1 MTNQAKTLTTFNTFK
16 KIEEQRFEFVLYI
29 NNHIICQR
37 YFDIR
42 NYNEDSLN
50 SYEMKELL
58 DNITGMNNGDFGS
71 LGIIPKQLKNKSV
84 DYLWENYNPFY
95 LKIEEGSKNI
105 FEKIDNFQ
113 FEIKIDK
120 IVVAKSYFSG
130 NFFQPKVR
138 YAVDIKEI
146 IPSIMAEIRG
156 YLSKKNYTKLE
167 AIPTV

>member
-1 MTNQAKTLTTFNTFK
+1 MTNQAKTLTTFNSFK

-37 YFDIR
+37 YFNIR
-42 NYNEDSLN
+42 DYNEDSLN

-58 DNITGMNNGDFGS
+58 DNITSMNNDDFGS
-71 LGIIPKQLKNKSV
+71 LGIIPRQLKDKSIN
-84 DYLWENYNPFY
+84 YLWENYNPY
-95 LKIEEGSKNI
+95 YIKNEEGAKNI
-105 FEKIDNFQ
+105 FDKIDDFQ
-113 FEIKIDK
+113 FEIKVDK
-120 IVVAKSYFSG
+120 NVVASSYFSG

-138 YAVDIKEI
+138 YAVDIKGI
-146 IPSIMAEIRG
+146 IPSIMAEIRD